1 MQLLPRQSAMV
12 VKAGVADPSRNPDF
26 TPVACTAYTATLRA
40 NPELW
45 TLAALAY
52 APAKRPAGTTGAA
65 SVIAT
70 INAAWRRDPAASGMV
85 QRRTETSLCAVFS
98 ASGTK
103 GPCSPRT
110 RRLSALCSTAGIL
123 STQGSEENRAIA
135 SKFGR
140 QNSRKLARKTD
151 HKGRPQGAPLPGFDP
166 IRCNSPAEAKQLP
179 AAMTIFVD
187 MVLCVY
193 VNMRI
198 DAVSA

>member
-1 MQLLPRQSAMV
+1 MV

-85 QRRTETSLCAVFS
+85 QRRTETLCAPFS
-98 ASGTK
+98 ALQAK

-123 STQGSEENRAIA
+123 STQGSEANREIA
-135 SKFGR
+135 SKLGR
-140 QNSRKLARKTD
+140 QNSRKLAGKTD
-151 HKGRPQGAPLPGFDP
+151 HKGCPLGAPLPGFDP
-166 IRCNSPAEAKQLP
+166 IRCNFPAEAKQLP
-179 AAMTIFVD
+179 AAMAIFVD

-198 DAVSA
+198 DAVPA